1 MLRLLFLTSIPRWS
15 NRSRRRSDR
24 RCIPAKKLFYI
35 SSCPHFIYL
44 SPCPHF
50 IYLSPYPHFTIYSIP
65 SFQACWTSVQV
76 MWAQTSSPEA
86 ISDPA
91 KLFFRSLNS
100 DLKNIILIPGNF
112 QNLKLK
118 SYLIYLP

>member
-35 SSCPHFIYL
+35 SSCPHF
-44 SPCPHF
+44 
-50 IYLSPYPHFTIYSIP
+50 TIYAIP

>member
-24 RCIPAKKLFYI
+24 RCIPAKKYILYFTI
-35 SSCPHFIYL
+35 SSFYLYIIMSSFYLFITMSSFYYLCYSIISGMLDL
-44 SPCPHF
+44 SPGHVGADILTGGHLGTCKKNF
-50 IYLSPYPHFTIYSIP
+50 I
-65 SFQACWTSVQV
+65 
-76 MWAQTSSPEA
+76 
-86 ISDPA
+86 
-91 KLFFRSLNS
+91 SLNS

-112 QNLKLK
+112 QNFKLK